1 MLNFTSLD
9 GLSYNGLQL
18 YTDHMVCG
26 WIEARRRMEIYMN
39 HTKGYIDWFLAKA
52 WDYWKIKGGLVGFL
66 TGVVEWIL
74 RGFKYH
80 RKLIRWIS
88 RDLWTI

>member
-1 MLNFTSLD
+1 MD
-9 GLSYNGLQL
+9 GLR
-18 YTDHMVCG
+18 HG
-26 WIEARRRMEIYMN
+26 WKYESQRAA
-39 HTKGYIDWFLAKA
+39 IDWFLAKA
-52 WDYWKIKGGLVGFL
+52 WDCSKIKGGLVGFL
-66 TGVVEWIL
+66 SGVVEWIL